1 MVSRKE
7 SSKKIFLLVIIV
19 SIFML
24 MCLSTN
30 VKAESSQ
37 MQVGYVDVK
46 SGLRVRSEAS
56 TKSEIIGYLKPGNLV
71 EIMKKEGDFYM
82 KVLNYGSLNV
92 DYVYSVDHIIVGGET
107 QHSSKLE
114 VFSGGKGLN
123 QSIAL
128 AKAGVPVYHAGIVG
142 SDGDI
147 LLDAC
152 KEAGVNTKYI
162 RRLPVKGGHTM
173 IQVDKNAQNCIILYG
188 GTNQMQTR
196 EFVDEVLA
204 DFGEGDYLLLQN
216 EINMLDY
223 IIDQAYE
230 KKMKIVMNPSPFDD
244 KLNTCDLGKI
254 YLFLLN
260 EIESEQITGYKDKD
274 QILDA
279 MAEKF
284 PNARFVLTLGSD
296 GAVYYDGKEKIFQ
309 DIFKVKALDTT
320 AAGDTFTGYFIAAV
334 IEGRS
339 VQEALRMAAKAS
351 SIAVSRPGATPS
363 IPAMDEVKRELGM

>member
-1 MVSRKE
+1 
-7 SSKKIFLLVIIV
+7 
-19 SIFML
+19 
-24 MCLSTN
+24 
-30 VKAESSQ
+30 
-37 MQVGYVDVK
+37 
-46 SGLRVRSEAS
+46 
-56 TKSEIIGYLKPGNLV
+56 
-71 EIMKKEGDFYM
+71 M

-114 VFSGGKGLN
+114 TFSGGKGLN

-142 SDGDI
+142 TDGDI
-147 LLDAC
+147 LLEAC

-188 GTNQMQTR
+188 GTNQMQTK

-204 DFGEGDYLLLQN
+204 DFGEGDYLILQN
-216 EINMLDY
+216 EVNLLDY

-230 KKMKIVMNPSPFDD
+230 KKMKIVLNPSPFDD
-244 KLNTCDLGKI
+244 KLSTCDLGKV

-260 EIESEQITGYKDKD
+260 EIEGEQITGYKDKD

-279 MAEKF
+279 LAEKF

-296 GAVYYDGKEKIFQ
+296 GAVYYDGKEKVFQ
-309 DIFKVKALDTT
+309 GIFKVKAVDTT
-320 AAGDTFTGYFIAAV
+320 AAGDTFTGYFIAPLLM
-334 IEGRS
+334 ER
-339 VQEALRMAAKAS
+339 AS
-351 SIAVSRPGATPS
+351 R
-363 IPAMDEVKRELGM
+363 KL

>member
-1 MVSRKE
+1 
-7 SSKKIFLLVIIV
+7 
-19 SIFML
+19 
-24 MCLSTN
+24 
-30 VKAESSQ
+30 
-37 MQVGYVDVK
+37 
-46 SGLRVRSEAS
+46 
-56 TKSEIIGYLKPGNLV
+56 
-71 EIMKKEGDFYM
+71 M

-142 SDGDI
+142 TDGDI

-188 GTNQMQTR
+188 GTNQMQTK

-204 DFGEGDYLLLQN
+204 DFGEGDYLILQN

-230 KKMKIVMNPSPFDD
+230 KKMKIVMNPSPFDE
-244 KLNTCDLGKI
+244 KLNSCDLGKV

-260 EIESEQITGYKDKD
+260 EIEGEQITGYKDKD
-274 QILDA
+274 RILDA

-284 PNARFVLTLGSD
+284 PDACFVLTLGSD
-296 GAVYYDGKEKIFQ
+296 GAIYYDGKEKVFQ
-309 DIFKVKALDTT
+309 DIFKVKAVDTT
-320 AAGDTFTGYFIAAV
+320 AAGDTFTGYFLAGLIRDME
-334 IEGRS
+334 IPDI
-339 VQEALRMAAKAS
+339 LRMSAKAS
-351 SIAVSRPGATPS
+351 SIAVTRNGAVQS
-363 IPAMDEVKRELGM
+363 IPKREEVEAALSAD